1 MIMIKNPWLNIS
13 WSYTVA
19 DVDKAYIKQH
29 YGSVK
34 AFEEKY
40 KSSGL
45 NLQLCLPDPYSGNKN
60 SKVYCLN
67 MNPGEPDPCFYQHTE
82 YEKRTQKNLRHDVSD
97 SFWTEGLQGMCG
109 KQHAGI
115 DWMDKKMAGLTEI
128 LGRRPNV
135 FFIEYFPY
143 HSKKGFSFPESLP
156 SYEYSD
162 ELIREAIRQEK
173 LIIIMR
179 SKKLWIKRL
188 PELERYPHVITLKS
202 PAGGW
207 LSPNNFVPSLTP
219 KDIQKF

>member
-1 MIMIKNPWLNIS
+1 MIKNPWLNIS
-13 WSYTVA
+13 WSETVA
-19 DVDKAYIKQH
+19 DVDKAYIARH

-34 AFEEKY
+34 AFKKKY
-40 KSSGL
+40 GSSGL
-45 NLQLCLPDPYSGNKN
+45 NLQQCLPGLYSGNKD
-60 SKVYCLN
+60 SEVYCLN
-67 MNPGEPDPCFYQHTE
+67 MNHGEQDPCFYQHRK
-82 YEKRTQKNLRHDVSD
+82 YERLTQKNLKHDVKD
-97 SFWTEGLQGMCG
+97 CFWAEGLKGLCG

-115 DWMDKKMAGLTEI
+115 DWMDKKMAGLTKV

-143 HSKKGFSFPESLP
+143 HSKKGFSFPENLH

-179 SKKLWIKRL
+179 SKKLWIERL
-188 PELERYPHVITLKS
+188 PELGKYHVITIQS

-207 LSPNNFVPSLTP
+207 LSPNNFVPSLT
-219 KDIQKF
+219 INMIHKFF

>member
-1 MIMIKNPWLNIS
+1 MMKNPWLNIS
-13 WSYTVA
+13 WNDTIA
-19 DVDKAYIKQH
+19 DVDKAYIAQH

-34 AFEEKY
+34 AFEKKHE
-40 KSSGL
+40 SFGL
-45 NLQLCLPDPYSGNKN
+45 DIQQCLPDPYSGNKD

-67 MNPGEPDPCFYQHTE
+67 MNPGEPDPCFYQQKEFGELTM
-82 YEKRTQKNLRHDVSD
+82 KNLRHEVEDC
-97 SFWTEGLQGMCG
+97 FWSEGLKGLYG

-115 DWMDKKMAGLTEI
+115 GWLNKKMAGLTEV

-143 HSKKGFSFPESLP
+143 HSKKGFSFPKDLP
-156 SYEYSD
+156 SYEYSN

-179 SKKLWIKRL
+179 SKKQWIERL
-188 PELERYPHVITLKS
+188 PELGRYPHIITLKS

-207 LSPNNFVPSLTP
+207 LSPHNFVPSLTP

>member
-13 WSYTVA
+13 WSDTVA

-45 NLQLCLPDPYSGNKN
+45 NLQRCLPDPYSGNKN

-82 YEKRTQKNLRHDVSD
+82 YEKRTQKNLRHDVKD
-97 SFWTEGLQGMCG
+97 CFWAEGLQGMCG

-143 HSKKGFSFPESLP
+143 HSKKGFSFPEYLP

-179 SKKLWIKRL
+179 SKN
-188 PELERYPHVITLKS
+188 Y
-202 PAGGW
+202 G
-207 LSPNNFVPSLTP
+207 
-219 KDIQKF
+219 